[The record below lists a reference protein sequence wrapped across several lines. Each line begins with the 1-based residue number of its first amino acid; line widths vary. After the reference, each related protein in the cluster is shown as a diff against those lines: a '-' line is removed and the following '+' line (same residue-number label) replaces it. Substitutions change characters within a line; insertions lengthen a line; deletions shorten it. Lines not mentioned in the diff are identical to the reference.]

1 VRTAGGTVTEETI
14 EDVNAFE
21 AMLNVPRSDWR
32 STAAA
37 RGARMIELTR
47 QLERLGRRLVEL
59 RP

>member
-32 STAAA
+32 STAAE

-47 QLERLGRRLVEL
+47 QLERLGRRLIEL
-59 RP
+59 RR